1 MKTQVIFE
9 ENELKMLCHIMML
22 SAKESFNIAM
32 QADKDNDSEKQKHYK
47 AIYDY
52 SFDQYTKLSKMVND

>member
-9 ENELKMLCHIMML
+9 ENELKMLCHVMML

-32 QADKDNDSEKQKHYK
+32 QADKDNDFEKQKHYK
-47 AIYDY
+47 DIYDY
-52 SFDQYTKLSKMVND
+52 SFDQYTKLSKMVNG